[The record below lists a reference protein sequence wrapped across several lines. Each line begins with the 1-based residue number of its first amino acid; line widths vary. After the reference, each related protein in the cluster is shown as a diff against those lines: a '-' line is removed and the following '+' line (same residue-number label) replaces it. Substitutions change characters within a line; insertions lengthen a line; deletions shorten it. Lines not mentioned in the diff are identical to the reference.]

1 MKDLTDELVAKE
13 VLKWKFDPAVGWRT
27 RANTIERYL
36 PSFKTDG
43 RWTGLLWNIALPIMQ
58 KNHIG
63 LAAGLMDD
71 TWGYPSSF
79 LEECFGGL
87 VHKYGK
93 DLINVTD
100 LMHNLI
106 VIIVDSS
113 PLLN

>member
-1 MKDLTDELVAKE
+1 MIIEKDLTDELVAKE

-63 LAAGLMDD
+63 LAAGLEGIEVNNCFYDVVFM
-71 TWGYPSSF
+71 SSSINSA
-79 LEECFGGL
+79 LAL
-87 VHKYGK
+87 IILNK
-93 DLINVTD
+93 DEL
-100 LMHNLI
+100 
-106 VIIVDSS
+106 
-113 PLLN
+113 